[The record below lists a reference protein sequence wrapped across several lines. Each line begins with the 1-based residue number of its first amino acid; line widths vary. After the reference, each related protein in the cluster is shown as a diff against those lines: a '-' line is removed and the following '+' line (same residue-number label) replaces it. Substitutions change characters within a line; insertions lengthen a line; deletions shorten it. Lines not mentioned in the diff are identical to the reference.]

1 MHAVTKKRRRKK
13 QNILVRSF
21 VVIAIDSVFVRPSTF
36 VIVVISVSSSMRCA
50 KRWTLPTTSILS
62 FCTGINYFS
71 AMAWRS
77 HGKNNLDM
85 VSQLKCKLTIPL
97 VFQIIITLHFI

>member
-36 VIVVISVSSSMRCA
+36 VIVDFSVFFDAVRETLDSANYVNFELLHRNQLLFSYGLAISWKKQSRYGVSIEM
-50 KRWTLPTTSILS
+50 
-62 FCTGINYFS
+62 
-71 AMAWRS
+71 
-77 HGKNNLDM
+77 
-85 VSQLKCKLTIPL
+85 
-97 VFQIIITLHFI
+97 